1 MAQASLDVMALG
13 NAIVD
18 VIATVDD
25 AFLASQNL
33 SKGSMTLIDADQAT
47 AIYQKMGP
55 AQESSGG
62 SAANTAAG
70 IASFG
75 GKAGFIGRVHD
86 DQLGEIF
93 KHDIHAIGVDYET
106 PPAISGL
113 PTARC
118 FVCVTPDAERTMMTF
133 LGASTEITPD
143 DITADVL
150 AGAKI
155 LYIEG
160 YLWDQPAAKE
170 AVKKAAALAKAAGA
184 KVAFSLSDSF
194 CVERHR
200 EEFQALLR
208 EQMDIVFANEAEITS
223 LYQTDSF
230 EEATARAAADVNVA
244 ALTRGAGGSVAI
256 AGAERVNIPAERI
269 DQLVDTT
276 GAGDLYAAGF
286 LHGWATGRSLE
297 HCARLGGIAAAEV
310 ISHLG
315 ARPEESL
322 ADLADRNGL

>member
-1 MAQASLDVMALG
+1 MAQAGLDVMALG

-18 VIATVDD
+18 VISTVDD
-25 AFLASQNL
+25 AFLASLNL
-33 SKGSMTLIDADQAT
+33 TKGSMTLIDAAQAT

-75 GKAGFIGRVHD
+75 GKAGFIGRVRD

-106 PPAISGL
+106 APATSGL

-133 LGASTEITPD
+133 LGASTEITPG

-150 AGAKI
+150 AGAKV

-170 AVKKAAALAKAAGA
+170 AVKKAAALARASGA

-200 EEFQALLR
+200 DEFQALLR
-208 EQMDIVFANEAEITS
+208 DQMDIIFANEAEIKS

-230 EEATARAAADVNVA
+230 EDAAARVAANVEVA
-244 ALTRGAGGSVAI
+244 ALTRGPAGSIAI
-256 AGAERVNIPAERI
+256 AGGERAVIAAEPI
-269 DQLVDTT
+269 DKLIDTT

-286 LHGWATGRSLE
+286 LHGLATGRSLE
-297 HCARLGGIAAAEV
+297 HCARLGGIAAAEI

-315 ARPEESL
+315 ARPEASL